1 MLGQVV
7 SKGGVSMPDEMFFF
21 IADISGYTQYMVRN
35 QMEHDHGVLLIN
47 ELMAALV
54 DEVALPM
61 EVSKLEGDAIFLYL
75 PYEKLSAEMHNDPRL
90 LTEKILRFFTTFQ
103 RKINAMQEV
112 SVCDCGACTHLSSL
126 DIKIVVHF
134 GKASMVKIG
143 SFMELSGV
151 DVILVHRLLK
161 NQVKERRYLLLT
173 DAAYQKLKL
182 PAEGKLVQSE
192 ESDKDIGKVK
202 VYVYFPPEGVPP
214 PEKKEQTAWKK
225 IQGHAKLIVGAALLK
240 FGKKKSRHYHNLPK

>member
-1 MLGQVV
+1 MVG
-7 SKGGVSMPDEMFFF
+7 KRGGSMPDEMFFF

-35 QMEHDHGVLLIN
+35 QMEHDHGILMIN
-47 ELMAALV
+47 ELMTALV
-54 DEVALPM
+54 NEVALPM
-61 EVSKLEGDAIFLYL
+61 EISKLEGDAIFLYL
-75 PYEKLSAEMHNDPRL
+75 SYEKLSAEMHNDPRL

-103 RKINAMQEV
+103 RKLNAMQEG
-112 SVCDCGACTHLSSL
+112 SACDCGACANLSSL
-126 DIKIVVHF
+126 NIKIIAHF

-143 SFMELSGV
+143 PFMELSGV

-192 ESDKDIGKVK
+192 ESDKDIGNVK

-214 PEKKEQTAWKK
+214 PEKKELTVWKK
-225 IQGHAKLIVGAALLK
+225 IQNHTKLFVGTALLK
-240 FGKKKSRHYHNLPK
+240 LGKKGDRHYHNFPK